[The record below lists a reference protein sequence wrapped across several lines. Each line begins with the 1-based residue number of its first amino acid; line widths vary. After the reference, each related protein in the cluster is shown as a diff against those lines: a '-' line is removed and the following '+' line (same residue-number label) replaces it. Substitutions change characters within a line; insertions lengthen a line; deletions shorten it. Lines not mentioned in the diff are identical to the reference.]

1 MPKEKPIAAFVISL
15 IGGILILFSAITSGT
30 AMIIKGIELKEKEK
44 ITMPFKLDE
53 ELVVTMT
60 IPLIP
65 ESESLGNS
73 FILRGIL
80 AYIYGI
86 LVIVGALF
94 IYADEMRKVRIG
106 GVIVSAYSILSL
118 FSGAYGGF
126 IIGFILGLVGGLL
139 ALTWKPKES
148 STRPSIV
155 APPPPS

>member
-44 ITMPFKLDE
+44 ITMPIKLDE

-80 AYIYGI
+80 AYIYMEY
-86 LVIVGALF
+86 L
-94 IYADEMRKVRIG
+94 
-106 GVIVSAYSILSL
+106 
-118 FSGAYGGF
+118 
-126 IIGFILGLVGGLL
+126 
-139 ALTWKPKES
+139 
-148 STRPSIV
+148 
-155 APPPPS
+155 